1 MKYVY
6 LFGALIMA
14 AVVGGLTQQT
24 LAPMITAGPP
34 PGMIYE
40 AAALADA
47 KGFGGEFE
55 LLFFTGLPW
64 ILPAAWV
71 VWIFLKMGKG
81 GSKE

>member
-1 MKYVY
+1 MRYIY
-6 LFGALIMA
+6 LFGALLFA
-14 AVVGGLTQQT
+14 AVVGSLTK
-24 LAPMITAGPP
+24 LALDPMVQSG
-34 PGMIYE
+34 GMIYQ

-55 LLFFTGLPW
+55 LLFFTALPW

-81 GSKE
+81 GSQ